1 MNNGMKSETLVVENL
16 QKVFF
21 PGTENEKHI
30 LKNVSLKVYDGDF
43 ISVIGNNG
51 AGKSTLLNTIAGTL
65 PVDAGR
71 IVLEKHDVAKKSV
84 AYRARW
90 MSRVF
95 QDPKMG
101 TAGDLSVAE
110 NLVLAQSHTNTISL
124 RRYKKADKW
133 NRYHELLKTLYMG
146 LEDRLETQVK
156 YLSGGQRQALSLLM
170 ATLSKPKLLLLD
182 EHTAALDPKTSS
194 DVMKITQDIVTH
206 EGLTTMMITHKM
218 SDALKYGNRLVMV
231 QDGQIKLDVKGE
243 EKQNLRSEDL
253 VKLFQE

>member
-1 MNNGMKSETLVVENL
+1 MKVLQVQHL

-21 PGTENEKHI
+21 PGTENERHV
-30 LKNVSLKVYDGDF
+30 LKNINLQVNEGDF

-65 PVDAGR
+65 NADAGE
-71 IVLEKHDVAKKSV
+71 IDLANHNVSKKSV
-84 AYRARW
+84 AYRSRW

-101 TAGDLSVAE
+101 TAGDLTVLQ
-110 NLVLAQSHTNTISL
+110 NLVLAQSHTHTINL
-124 RRYKKADKW
+124 KWYQKKGDVESY
-133 NRYHELLKTLYMG
+133 RQLLSTLNMG
-146 LEDRLETQVK
+146 LENFLDTQVK

-182 EHTAALDPKTSS
+182 EHTAALDPKTSQE
-194 DVMKITQDIVTH
+194 VMRITDKIVLKEQ
-206 EGLTTMMITHKM
+206 LTTMMITHKM

-231 QDGQIKLDVKGE
+231 QDGQIKLDVKGT
-243 EKQNLRSEDL
+243 EKKNLNQAQLLAAFES
-253 VKLFQE
+253 

>member
-1 MNNGMKSETLVVENL
+1 MNVLQVKHL

-21 PGTENEKHI
+21 PGTDNERHV
-30 LKNVSLKVYDGDF
+30 LKNINLQVDEGDF

-65 PVDAGR
+65 HADAGE
-71 IVLEKHDVAKKSV
+71 IDLAAHNVSKKSV
-84 AYRARW
+84 TYRSRW

-101 TAGDLSVAE
+101 TAGDLTVMQ
-110 NLVLAQSHTNTISL
+110 NLVLAQSHTNTINL
-124 RRYKKADKW
+124 KW
-133 NRYHELLKTLYMG
+133 YQRKGDVEEYQELLKTLNMG
-146 LEDRLETQVK
+146 LENFMDTQVK

-182 EHTAALDPKTSS
+182 EHTAALDPKTSQE
-194 DVMKITQDIVTH
+194 VMRITNEMVQREH
-206 EGLTTMMITHKM
+206 LTTMMITHKM

-231 QDGQIKLDVKGE
+231 QDGQIKLDVKGA
-243 EKQNLRSEDL
+243 EKDNLDAAQLLEA
-253 VKLFQE
+253 FE

>member
-1 MNNGMKSETLVVENL
+1 MNVLQVKHL

-21 PGTENEKHI
+21 PGTDNERHV
-30 LKNVSLKVYDGDF
+30 LKNINLQVNEGDF

-65 PVDAGR
+65 HADAGE
-71 IVLEKHDVAKKSV
+71 IDLVKHNVSKKSV
-84 AYRARW
+84 AYRSRW

-101 TAGDLSVAE
+101 TAGDLTVMQ
-110 NLVLAQSHTNTISL
+110 NLVLAQSHTRTINL
-124 RRYKKADKW
+124 KWYQKKADVETYR
-133 NRYHELLKTLYMG
+133 NLLKTLNMG
-146 LEDRLETQVK
+146 LENFIDTQVK

-182 EHTAALDPKTSS
+182 EHTAALDPKTSQE
-194 DVMKITQDIVTH
+194 VMKITNEIVQREH
-206 EGLTTMMITHKM
+206 LTTMMITHKM

-231 QDGQIKLDVKGE
+231 QDGQIKLDVSGV
-243 EKQNLRSEDL
+243 EKQNLDTKQLMAAFE
-253 VKLFQE
+253 

>member
-1 MNNGMKSETLVVENL
+1 MMKVLQVKHL

-21 PGTENEKHI
+21 PGTDNERHV
-30 LKNVSLKVYDGDF
+30 LKSINLQVDEGDF

-65 PVDAGR
+65 HADAGE
-71 IVLEKHDVAKKSV
+71 IDLASHNVSKKSV
-84 AYRARW
+84 AYRSRW

-101 TAGDLSVAE
+101 TAGDLTVMQ
-110 NLVLAQSHTNTISL
+110 NLVLAQSHTNTINL
-124 RRYKKADKW
+124 KW
-133 NRYHELLKTLYMG
+133 YQRKGDVEEYQELLKTLNMG
-146 LEDRLETQVK
+146 LENFMDTQVK

-182 EHTAALDPKTSS
+182 EHTAALDPKTSQE
-194 DVMKITQDIVTH
+194 VMRITNEMVQREH
-206 EGLTTMMITHKM
+206 LTTMMITHKM

-231 QDGQIKLDVKGE
+231 QDGQIKLDVRGAEKDNLDTDQLLE
-243 EKQNLRSEDL
+243 EFE
-253 VKLFQE
+253 

>member
-1 MNNGMKSETLVVENL
+1 MMKVLQVKHL

-21 PGTENEKHI
+21 PGTDNERHI
-30 LKNVSLKVYDGDF
+30 LKNINLQVEEGDF

-65 PVDAGR
+65 QADAGE
-71 IVLEKHDVAKKSV
+71 IDLVDHDVSKKSV
-84 AYRARW
+84 AYRSRF

-101 TAGDLSVAE
+101 TAGDLTVMQ
-110 NLVLAQSHTNTISL
+110 NLILAQDHQHTVNL
-124 RRYKKADKW
+124 KWYQKKNDILQ
-133 NRYHELLKTLYMG
+133 YQELLKTLNMG
-146 LEDRLETQVK
+146 LENFLDTQVK

-182 EHTAALDPKTSS
+182 EHTAALDPKTSHE
-194 DVMKITQDIVTH
+194 VMKITDDMVQKKH
-206 EGLTTMMITHKM
+206 LTTMMITHKM

-231 QDGQIKLDVKGE
+231 QDGQIKLDVRGVQKN
-243 EKQNLRSEDL
+243 NLDKEQL
-253 VKLFQE
+253 LAAFE